1 MTSNKKRP
9 PIPNPLKRELRQEAH
24 FGCVN
29 CGNPII
35 EYHHITP
42 WTEVKEH
49 TKDNLVVL
57 CPLCHHKANCGDMNK
72 EIVLRKKANPV
83 NKLKVFVNE
92 QFFLTDYDNIKVKLA
107 SNTFIHTPKI
117 LIIKNEEIITLDK
130 DEFGNALLSAKFYNK
145 EGLLI
150 AQIINNEW
158 FAYLDKDFWDIQ
170 YSPGFL
176 KIHNKPRDIALELHT
191 KGDTINIKADL
202 YYQGAVINLDENQMT
217 INNEQCILTLINTTI
232 LDCHC
237 GIRID

>member
-1 MTSNKKRP
+1 MTSNTKRP

-117 LIIKNEEIITLDK
+117 LII
-130 DEFGNALLSAKFYNK
+130 
-145 EGLLI
+145 
-150 AQIINNEW
+150 NNEW
-158 FAYLDKDFWDIQ
+158 FAYLDKDLWDIQ

-232 LDCHC
+232 LDCYC
-237 GIRID
+237 GICID